1 MPRVYDSFFN
11 WAKRTKT
18 SFAELCFVS
27 STRGDSEIDGDSLIY
42 RLKHW
47 PELPATRRTANVF
60 RALSV
65 MSHRP
70 VNRRWFATHSKLPA
84 REVDQLLADLIG
96 EDAVEVIDGSKY
108 VREALWS
115 RPPAA

>member
-1 MPRVYDSFFN
+1 MPKVYDSFFN
-11 WAKRTKT
+11 WAKRTST

-27 STRGDSEIDGDSLIY
+27 STRGDSQLDGDSMIY

-47 PELPATRRTANVF
+47 PELPADRRTANVF

-70 VNRRWFATHSKLPA
+70 VNRRWFVTHSKLPA
-84 REVDQLLADLIG
+84 NEVDQLLQHLIG

-108 VREALWS
+108 LRD
-115 RPPAA
+115 AA

>member
-1 MPRVYDSFFN
+1 MSSVYDSLYH
-11 WAKRTKT
+11 WAKKKTT
-18 SFAELCFVS
+18 SFAQLCFVPS
-27 STRGDSEIDGDSLIY
+27 ERDDSGNDGDGLIY

-47 PELPATRRTANVF
+47 PDLPADRRTANVF

-84 REVDQLLADLIG
+84 REVDQLLEDLIG
-96 EDAVEVIDGSKY
+96 EDAIEVIDGSNFP
-108 VREALWS
+108 EA
-115 RPPAA
+115 RQEG

>member
-1 MPRVYDSFFN
+1 MPRVCDSFFS
-11 WAKRTKT
+11 WAKRTST

-27 STRGDSEIDGDSLIY
+27 SQRESEAANEADGLIY

-47 PELPATRRTANVF
+47 PDLPAERRTANVF

-70 VNRRWFATHSKLPA
+70 VNRRWFTTHSKLA
-84 REVDQLLADLIG
+84 TQEVDQLLDYLAG
-96 EDAVEVIDGSKY
+96 EGAVEIIDGSKY
-108 VREALWS
+108 LPEA
-115 RPPAA
+115 R

>member
-1 MPRVYDSFFN
+1 MGIAMATVYGGFFN
-11 WAKRTKT
+11 WARRTTT

-27 STRGDSEIDGDSLIY
+27 SERSESPEEGDSLIY

-47 PELPATRRTANVF
+47 PELPADKRTANVF

-70 VNRRWFATHSKLPA
+70 VNRRWFITHSKLHP
-84 REVDQLLADLIG
+84 REVDQLLDYLAG
-96 EDAVEVIDGSKY
+96 EGAVEIIDGSKY
-108 VREALWS
+108 LPEA
-115 RPPAA
+115 R

>member
-1 MPRVYDSFFN
+1 MPRVYDGFFN

-18 SFAELCFVS
+18 SFAELCFVPS
-27 STRGDSEIDGDSLIY
+27 MRGDSEIDGDSLIY

-47 PELPATRRTANVF
+47 PDLPADRRTANVF

-84 REVDQLLADLIG
+84 GEIDQLLQHLIR
-96 EDAVEVIDGSKY
+96 EDALEVIDGSKY
-108 VREALWS
+108 LRD
-115 RPPAA
+115 PA

>member
-1 MPRVYDSFFN
+1 MSTVYDSIFS
-11 WAKRTKT
+11 WAKKKTT
-18 SFAELCFVS
+18 SFAQLCFVP
-27 STRGDSEIDGDSLIY
+27 SERVDAADDADGLIY

-47 PELPATRRTANVF
+47 PELPADRRTANVF

-84 REVDQLLADLIG
+84 SEVDQLLEHLIG
-96 EDAVEVIDGSKY
+96 EDAIEVIDGSKY
-108 VREALWS
+108 LPEPR
-115 RPPAA
+115 

>member
-1 MPRVYDSFFN
+1 MSNVYDSFFI
-11 WAKRTKT
+11 WAKKTST
-18 SFAELCFVS
+18 SFAELRLVS
-27 STRGDSEIDGDSLIY
+27 STRNHADSDGLIY

-47 PELPATRRTANVF
+47 PDLPPSRRTANVY

-70 VNRRWFATHSKLPA
+70 VNRRWFTTHSKLPA
-84 REVDQLLADLIG
+84 REVDQLLVDLIG

-108 VREALWS
+108 LRD
-115 RPPAA
+115 AA

>member
-1 MPRVYDSFFN
+1 MQRVYDSFFS
-11 WAKRTKT
+11 WAKRTTT
-18 SFAELCFVS
+18 SFAELCSVS
-27 STRGDSEIDGDSLIY
+27 PARVEVDSEGDSLIY

-47 PELPATRRTANVF
+47 PELPAERRTANVF

-84 REVDQLLADLIG
+84 TEVDQLLQHLIG
-96 EDAVEVIDGSKY
+96 EDAVEIIDGSKY
-108 VREALWS
+108 LRE
-115 RPPAA
+115 PA